1 MLQLQ
6 QTRRYSVLAA
16 APPPMAA
23 PPHKVLL
30 TQGDAAPP
38 PAAPPPKVLLTQ
50 GDASFVEHADGRK
63 EWIQRSEEDWRA
75 TLRGYL
81 NKAAIN
87 DDDATAEDPATIV
100 KRALEDWRE
109 GHAVVL
115 RASCRRRP
123 SPRSTPARRLPRARM
138 GHGQE
143 ALCGPPD
150 GSVFPQQTH
159 ARLSKHFRDQCP
171 RAWAALWRGIAGV
184 DWGTWPRFSGDAAV
198 RGAFK
203 QADYLLYQGGDS
215 VGWHDHYGE
224 SLLFCVVLLSSD
236 FEGGGFSYKPLD
248 GGGAVDVMLAAGD
261 VVVCPSEMEH
271 RVGAVSSGT
280 RASLNVDFW
289 DVGQRRPAVGLDR
302 Y

>member
-6 QTRRYSVLAA
+6 QTQRYSVLAA
-16 APPPMAA
+16 APP
-23 PPHKVLL
+23 
-30 TQGDAAPP
+30 APP
-38 PAAPPPKVLLTQ
+38 PKAAPPPKVLLTQ

-63 EWIQRSEEDWRA
+63 EWVQRSREEDDWRA
-75 TLRGYL
+75 TLRCYL
-81 NKAAIN
+81 NKAAVD
-87 DDDATAEDPATIV
+87 DDDASEDPATIV

-115 RASCRRRP
+115 RGLLSPKAVAEVHACARDCLDGGWGTVRRR
-123 SPRSTPARRLPRARM
+123 SVGLPN
-138 GHGQE
+138 E
-143 ALCGPPD
+143 

-184 DWGTWPRFSGDAAV
+184 DWGTWPRFSGDVAV
-198 RGAFK
+198 RNAFK

-224 SLLFCVVLLSSD
+224 SLLFCVVLLSGD

-289 DVGQRRPAVGLDR
+289 DVDAADDRRSDFDR

>member
-16 APPPMAA
+16 APQQRPASWRRAA
-23 PPHKVLL
+23 PP
-30 TQGDAAPP
+30 TSGSDSAAAT
-38 PAAPPPKVLLTQ
+38 AAQLATAPEVLLTQ

-63 EWIQRSEEDWRA
+63 EWFNVVKTTGGRRCA
-75 TLRGYL
+75 CL
-81 NKAAIN
+81 NKRHGRRCHCR
-87 DDDATAEDPATIV
+87 DPTTIV

-115 RASCRRRP
+115 RGAVAGVAEVHVPATAS
-123 SPRSTPARRLPRARM
+123 SEDGARSEGT
-138 GHGQE
+138 
-143 ALCGPPD
+143 CGPPAAR
-150 GSVFPQQTH
+150 VPQQ
-159 ARLSKHFRDQCP
+159 ARAALEALSCP
-171 RAWAALWRGIAGV
+171 RAWSALWRGVAAA
-184 DWGTWPRFSGDAAV
+184 DWGTWPRFGGDAAV

-248 GGGAVDVMLAAGD
+248 GGGAVDVRLAAGD

-289 DVGQRRPAVGLDR
+289 DVDAAADRRSDFDR

>member
-1 MLQLQ
+1 M
-6 QTRRYSVLAA
+6 
-16 APPPMAA
+16 
-23 PPHKVLL
+23 
-30 TQGDAAPP
+30 
-38 PAAPPPKVLLTQ
+38 LLTQ
-50 GDASFVEHADGRK
+50 GDASFVEYDDGRK
-63 EWIQRSEEDWRA
+63 EWIQRTEDDWRA

-81 NKAAIN
+81 NKAAMD
-87 DDDATAEDPATIV
+87 DDDAAEDPTTIV

-115 RASCRRRP
+115 RGLLSPKAVAEVHACARDCIEKEWGTVRRR
-123 SPRSTPARRLPRARM
+123 SVGL
-138 GHGQE
+138 
-143 ALCGPPD
+143 PD

-171 RAWAALWRGIAGV
+171 RAWSALWRGVAAA
-184 DWGTWPRFSGDAAV
+184 DWGTWPRFGGDAAV

-289 DVGQRRPAVGLDR
+289 DVDAAADRRSDFDR

>member
-1 MLQLQ
+1 M
-6 QTRRYSVLAA
+6 
-16 APPPMAA
+16 
-23 PPHKVLL
+23 
-30 TQGDAAPP
+30 
-38 PAAPPPKVLLTQ
+38 LLTQ
-50 GDASFVEHADGRK
+50 GDASFVEYADGRK
-63 EWIQRSEEDWRA
+63 EWVQRTETEDDWRA

-81 NKAAIN
+81 NKAAMD
-87 DDDATAEDPATIV
+87 DDDASEDPTTIV

-115 RASCRRRP
+115 RGLLSRKAVAEVHACARDCIEKEWGTVRRR
-123 SPRSTPARRLPRARM
+123 SVGL
-138 GHGQE
+138 
-143 ALCGPPD
+143 PD

-159 ARLSKHFRDQCP
+159 ARLSKHFRQHCP

-198 RGAFK
+198 RNAFK

-224 SLLFCVVLLSSD
+224 SLLFCVVLLSGD
-236 FEGGGFSYKPLD
+236 FEGGGFAYRPLD
-248 GGGAVDVMLAAGD
+248 GGGAVDVELAAGD

-271 RVGAVSSGT
+271 RVGAVTGGT

-289 DVGQRRPAVGLDR
+289 DVDAADDRRSDFDR

>member
-6 QTRRYSVLAA
+6 QTQRYSVLAA
-16 APPPMAA
+16 APPP
-23 PPHKVLL
+23 PPPRVLL
-30 TQGDAAPP
+30 TQGDAP
-38 PAAPPPKVLLTQ
+38 APPPKVLVTQ
-50 GDASFVEHADGRK
+50 GDASFVEYADGSK
-63 EWIQRSEEDWRA
+63 EWVQRTEDDWRA

-81 NKAAIN
+81 NKAAMN
-87 DDDATAEDPATIV
+87 NDATAEDPTTIV
-100 KRALEDWRE
+100 KRALEDWRA

-115 RASCRRRP
+115 RGLLSPKAVAEVHACARDCIEKEWGTVRRR
-123 SPRSTPARRLPRARM
+123 SVGL
-138 GHGQE
+138 
-143 ALCGPPD
+143 PD
-150 GSVFPQQTH
+150 GSVFPQQSH

-198 RGAFK
+198 RNAFK

-271 RVGAVSSGT
+271 RVGAVTGGT

-289 DVGQRRPAVGLDR
+289 DVDAADDRRSDFDR

>member
-1 MLQLQ
+1 
-6 QTRRYSVLAA
+6 V
-16 APPPMAA
+16 
-23 PPHKVLL
+23 
-30 TQGDAAPP
+30 
-38 PAAPPPKVLLTQ
+38 VLLTQ

-63 EWIQRSEEDWRA
+63 EWVQRAEDDWRTALQNYLAGAA
-75 TLRGYL
+75 T
-81 NKAAIN
+81 N
-87 DDDATAEDPATIV
+87 DDDAAEDPETV
-100 KRALEDWRE
+100 VQTALKDWRE

-115 RASCRRRP
+115 RGLLSPKAVAEVHACASDCVERGWGTVRRR
-123 SPRSTPARRLPRARM
+123 SVGL
-138 GHGQE
+138 
-143 ALCGPPD
+143 PD

-159 ARLSKHFRDQCP
+159 ARLSKHFQQQCP

-198 RGAFK
+198 RNAFK

-289 DVGQRRPAVGLDR
+289 DVDAADDRRSDFDR